1 MTTISSRLKADI
13 RFQDGLKA
21 CMNCGVCTAICP
33 AAAYFDYDP
42 REICQDVQSGD
53 ESILIGLLKGEQIW
67 MCGQCLSCKTRCPR
81 DNTPG
86 YIIQVLRKISQE
98 MGYFVHSR
106 LGRQQLLLKRAIGHS
121 ILETGYCVHPKLIR
135 PETHRE
141 QGPVW
146 EWVMDNAREVYKK
159 CGSLYY
165 EEGLGG
171 LRKIDSDTLDE
182 MQAIFQE
189 TGAFTL
195 FDKIEQASEAK
206 AAEMGLSFSDDDDNE
221 YLREIQL

>member
-1 MTTISSRLKADI
+1 
-13 RFQDGLKA
+13 
-21 CMNCGVCTAICP
+21 
-33 AAAYFDYDP
+33 
-42 REICQDVQSGD
+42 
-53 ESILIGLLKGEQIW
+53 
-67 MCGQCLSCKTRCPR
+67 
-81 DNTPG
+81 
-86 YIIQVLRKISQE
+86 
-98 MGYFVHSR
+98 
-106 LGRQQLLLKRAIGHS
+106 
-121 ILETGYCVHPKLIR
+121 
-135 PETHRE
+135 
-141 QGPVW
+141 
-146 EWVMDNAREVYKK
+146 MDNAREVYKK